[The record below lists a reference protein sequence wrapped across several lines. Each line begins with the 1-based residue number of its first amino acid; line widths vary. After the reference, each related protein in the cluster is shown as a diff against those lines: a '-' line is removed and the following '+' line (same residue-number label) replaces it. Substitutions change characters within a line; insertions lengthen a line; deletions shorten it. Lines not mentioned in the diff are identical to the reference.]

1 MESDKKNEIV
11 SAGEEAT
18 EVTVSPQQPVS
29 TWRPQDA
36 DREVIKANIRRRVW
50 TSNASPKA
58 QFIPAKPLPTVQDDG
73 RKTVAVYA
81 RVSTKS
87 TEQVSS
93 IENQTRYY
101 TEKVEKT
108 PNWEMLEIYS
118 DDGHTGTDANR
129 ENFQRLLSDVMSGK
143 INCVVVKDL
152 SRFARNYSDAG
163 SLIDNLFVQ
172 MGVRFIS
179 LAENVDSYLN
189 PDSVSSII
197 VPITNVMNDQY
208 CYQTSKK
215 IRQVFDYK
223 RRNGQYIGAFAP
235 YGYVKHPKDKHQ
247 LIIDPDAAEIVK
259 LVFSLFLKG
268 TSKRATALYLNEH
281 GVPSPSAYKLQKGIP
296 VSTRGYDD
304 PMWGAR
310 MIHSIL
316 TNPTYTGDLAQGRSR
331 VKSYKVHEVESVPR
345 EEWVEVAGTHESI
358 IDYETFDK
366 VQALLQ
372 RDTRTSPKGREVHLF
387 SGFLKCADCGRAIT
401 RSVGNNNNVYYAC
414 STYKNRSRTACTMHS
429 IKHNRLEAAVLFAV
443 QQQIHLAV
451 SYSEMIARINTA
463 PVKKSQSIRLEE
475 LIAAKE
481 RELAKISRYK
491 QSLYQDWKDG
501 EITQQDYRDM
511 KADYERQTIALTDVL
526 ARLNAE
532 RAELANG
539 VKSEHPALVAF
550 TKHQNIDQLS
560 RELLV
565 ELIDHIKVYENGN
578 ISVRF
583 KFADEFRRI
592 ADTSSR
598 QAVSFT
604 TRSSTWIRAPPCDLV
619 PKQVHIRWRSK
630 NEV

>member
-1 MESDKKNEIV
+1 MARTANRGTMSASSPTSYNVMRWRLGKYIRLSKEDLLRGRDESNSVVNQRRLLEQYHQAHLDEFYEG
-11 SAGEEAT
+11 AEAD
-18 EVTVSPQQPVS
+18 VYV
-29 TWRPQDA
+29 
-36 DREVIKANIRRRVW
+36 
-50 TSNASPKA
+50 
-58 QFIPAKPLPTVQDDG
+58 DDG
-73 RKTVAVYA
+73 K
-81 RVSTKS
+81 
-87 TEQVSS
+87 
-93 IENQTRYY
+93 
-101 TEKVEKT
+101 
-108 PNWEMLEIYS
+108 
-118 DDGHTGTDANR
+118 TGTDTNR
-129 ENFQRLLSDVMSGK
+129 EDFQRLLSDISSGR
-143 INCVVVKDL
+143 INCVIVKDL
-152 SRFARNYSDAG
+152 SRLSRNYTDAG
-163 SLIDNLFVQ
+163 NLIENLFVRLN
-172 MGVRFIS
+172 VRFIS
-179 LAENVDSYLN
+179 LAEGVDSYRN
-189 PDSVSSII
+189 PDSVSNII

-259 LVFSLFLKG
+259 LIFSLFLKG
-268 TSKRATALYLNEH
+268 TSKRAIALYLNEH

-345 EEWVEVAGTHESI
+345 EEWVEVSGTHESI

-592 ADTSSR
+592 AEYIEINTTKP
-598 QAVSFT
+598 AV
-604 TRSSTWIRAPPCDLV
+604 AG
-619 PKQVHIRWRSK
+619 
-630 NEV
+630 